1 MDTFM
6 DKLAQKLNAQ
16 EMIRANSAADAAEM
30 GKLKNQIEEY
40 NECLGKLQEL
50 LAEGEQKFDNVK
62 VDNDEV
68 NRLVMD
74 CIAKIDEVLSDTEN
88 IEDLTETVSETV
100 TGMKDALRSVLDEM
114 KSSLRPALEEQ
125 KTALNTMLDDF
136 SGNVHKECVKVYRNV
151 QAMVVEENEKQAKEM
166 VDAVNALGRQMKAIM
181 GISIAALV
189 VALGGVAFQLLV
201 YFHIL

>member
-1 MDTFM
+1 
-6 DKLAQKLNAQ
+6 
-16 EMIRANSAADAAEM
+16 
-30 GKLKNQIEEY
+30 
-40 NECLGKLQEL
+40 
-50 LAEGEQKFDNVK
+50 
-62 VDNDEV
+62 
-68 NRLVMD
+68 
-74 CIAKIDEVLSDTEN
+74 
-88 IEDLTETVSETV
+88 
-100 TGMKDALRSVLDEM
+100 
-114 KSSLRPALEEQ
+114 LEEQ